1 MTNKTN
7 QTVIMHQFL
16 TDLNYLKGFHDFL
29 VDFYDCVWQ
38 VKQGEVSWNTDD
50 NQKDLDY
57 GDGNTY
63 SCEID
68 GERTV
73 IGDYVVMNLDDGCG
87 NTVTAVFLAEKE
99 VV

>member
-1 MTNKTN
+1 MTS
-7 QTVIMHQFL
+7 QTIVMYQFL
-16 TDLNYLKGFHDFL
+16 TDLNHLKSFHDFL
-29 VDFYDCVWQ
+29 VDFHDCIWQ
-38 VKQGEVSWNTDD
+38 VKQGEVSWNTDND
-50 NQKDLDY
+50 QKDLDY

-73 IGDYVVMNLDDGCG
+73 IGDYMVMNLDDGCG

-99 VV
+99 IQ